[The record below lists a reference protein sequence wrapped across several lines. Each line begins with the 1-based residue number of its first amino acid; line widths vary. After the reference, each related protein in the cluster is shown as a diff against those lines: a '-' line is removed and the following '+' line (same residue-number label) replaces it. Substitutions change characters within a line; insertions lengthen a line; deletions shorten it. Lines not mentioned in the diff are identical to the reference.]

1 MITFTDTYYAR
12 VLKTLRDVIHNEFSE
27 NKAYVYINDEFK
39 EFKGASI
46 RLFLNDSTLVERLN
60 NGDVYEVSVEISYYL
75 NYPESNTSNDKEDV
89 IEKLLVGTDRL
100 QQLLFTNRNFTSGSK
115 RLFFNGTIDNI
126 VVNSKTSDETN
137 IDNLQVSRL
146 NFTCQV
152 AMNLT

>member
-1 MITFTDTYYAR
+1 MITFTDTYYTR
-12 VLKTLRDVIHNEFSE
+12 VLKTLKDVIHNEFAE

-60 NGDVYEVSVEISYYL
+60 NGDVYEVSIEISYYL
-75 NYPESNTSNDKEDV
+75 NYPE
-89 IEKLLVGTDRL
+89 
-100 QQLLFTNRNFTSGSK
+100 LLFTNRNYTSGSD
-115 RLFFNGTIDNI
+115 RHFFNGTIDNI